1 MAFYRNVIF
10 VHSDQH
16 EGKFYACKSHAGQV
30 DIDKDCDLL
39 DPKDCEI
46 HHMRR
51 SRTLKVIDRKNGNT
65 YVSERFSDSIQ

>member
-16 EGKFYACKSHAGQV
+16 EGKFYACKFHAGQF
-30 DIDKDCDLL
+30 DIDQYCDLL
-39 DPKDCEI
+39 DPKDCEF

-65 YVSERFSDSIQ
+65 YLSERFSDSIQ